1 MKYRGGFGLVPRDRF
16 PRDQFL
22 APQELVL
29 GGDKTCFVPL
39 RPLLIPLAKKIFL
52 TSSPPPLRRGRG
64 GGYA

>member
-1 MKYRGGFGLVPRDRF
+1 MGGMGSDFFLTSFVGTKLV
-16 PRDQFL
+16 
-22 APQELVL
+22 
-29 GGDKTCFVPL
+29 FVPL